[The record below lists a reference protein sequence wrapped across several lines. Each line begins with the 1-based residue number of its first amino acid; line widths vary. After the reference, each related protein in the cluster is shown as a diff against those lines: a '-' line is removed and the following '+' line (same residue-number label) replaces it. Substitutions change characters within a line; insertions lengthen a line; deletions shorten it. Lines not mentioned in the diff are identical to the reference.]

1 MKHAFLSVLI
11 LLIGI
16 SACQNNNSEATIK
29 QKNDQQQTNG
39 EGVSTESIKNPQT
52 ASDEEVDTANLPEIS
67 FSKKEHDFGTIQE
80 GETVS
85 HEFEITNTGN
95 ADLIISNANAS
106 CGCTVPK
113 YPKEPIPPGETRS
126 IKVSFNSDGKAGKQ
140 RKAVGIMANTQP
152 NMNKIHIVAD
162 VEKAEE

>member
-11 LLIGI
+11 LLFGI
-16 SACQNNNSEATIK
+16 SACQNSNSKANSK
-29 QKNDQQQTNG
+29 QKDDQKQTS
-39 EGVSTESIKNPQT
+39 EKGVSTQSVKNPQT
-52 ASDEEVDTANLPEIS
+52 ASGGEVDTANLPAIS

-95 ADLIISNANAS
+95 SELIISNANAS

-113 YPKEPIPPGETRS
+113 YPKEPIPPGETGS
-126 IKVSFNSDGKAGKQ
+126 IKVSFNSDGKQGKQ

-152 NMNKIHIVAD
+152 NMNKIHILAN
-162 VEKAEE
+162 VEKAKE